1 MSKLIRTNF
10 DRHEMRRDRRYVAPA
25 ITVRVAGADHPIRD
39 WSLSGFRPACGMRVE
54 RGRQIAGA
62 LRIGAS
68 DKVHPFTAEAV
79 RGDAQGAVGFRFLEC
94 APGMARALEKAV
106 VARMAGRS

>member
-1 MSKLIRTNF
+1 MGKLIRTNF

-25 ITVRVAGADHPIRD
+25 ITVRVAGADHPVRD
-39 WSLSGFRPACGMRVE
+39 WSLSGFRPACGMQVE

-68 DKVHPFTAEAV
+68 DRVHSFTAEAV
-79 RGDAQGAVGFRFLEC
+79 RGDAQGAIGFRFLDC
-94 APGMARALEKAV
+94 APDLARALEKAV